1 MPAIRSFSIGQRVYA
16 LLDGRTRA
24 GHVVCCEYPS
34 SDRDSVG
41 VRFDD
46 GGEPRSQHIPVRD
59 ITEAR
64 SSQWTIGTD
73 DISIREFNVM
83 SNAEALRR
91 ATDTMRVAVDQ
102 MSGPITVT
110 AETLARLGGQFE
122 NQEVGT
128 TNTENE
134 GEEMPNATSEVEVD
148 TIAVPHSTDSL
159 YELFNSMNMSQSLM
173 QGLDADTW
181 EAHRQELIN
190 AIEDIPWRVRR
201 GSFTMDSYPT
211 AQIGRNTV
219 RIRNTPL
226 SVAQEFLASASN
238 GRVSLTPVEGVAY
251 NYRLKTLSNLEDS
264 AWLRYGGGASL
275 TLYSEVAAETSQE
288 TIDLRNLSVMI
299 GEFSSFMNS
308 RDHRAYLQAAIR
320 DRMAGKDKA
329 KPDDASK
336 KEWTR
341 DRAEQFKVFLKGV
354 KGRLQPEEN
363 PFQKLPI
370 LPHKTL
376 SSRTWGIEI
385 EAVDIAG
392 VKTPEYWQLKGDGS
406 LRNLGVASIPSRTKP
421 AEEVGTTNSVP
432 ANTPPR
438 EPNRDDH
445 DEDCGYYEDMS
456 EDDFGDDVPG
466 ECNCGYADEYE
477 AYRVAFREYVRIHGN
492 SFAEQRDIRSDTGE
506 WNSPVLRSYHS
517 RGLKYI
523 TDQIEG
529 RNTNDSA
536 GVHVHVGAKDLTASQ
551 AIQLSIIYTALEPLF
566 ESEYR
571 RGNTRSY
578 CKSPDVPELI
588 NRFNALRSV
597 KKAGLK
603 ASDMRFSSRYW
614 TVNLAALASHNTIE
628 FRAMGS
634 VYNYD
639 HLVRWAYFCRELVN
653 IAKANVPQSA
663 WSKVRTIEDLVSL
676 FAKYGKETPTP
687 AWAATEIA
695 TDADIMEAL
704 GSENRRLP
712 QWTRLNPDNRLSP
725 LLVNDDYSA
734 AQTYFL
740 GERPVERSADL
751 SYSF

>member
-16 LLDGRTRA
+16 LQDGRTRP

-59 ITEAR
+59 IAEAR
-64 SSQWTIGTD
+64 PSSPWTIVVD
-73 DISIREFNVM
+73 DMSIRDFNAVSM
-83 SNAEALRR
+83 NRMAASLGYVSDALNVSIVPAVENA
-91 ATDTMRVAVDQ
+91 
-102 MSGPITVT
+102 
-110 AETLARLGGQFE
+110 AETLTTLGGQLD
-122 NQEVGT
+122 QVGT
-128 TNTENE
+128 TNNENE

-148 TIAVPHSTDSL
+148 TIQVPHSTDSL
-159 YELFNSMNMSQSLM
+159 RELFNSMDMSQSLM

-181 EAHRQELIN
+181 EAHRQELLG
-190 AIEDIPWRVRR
+190 AIQDIPWRVRR
-201 GSFTMDSYPT
+201 GSFAMDSYP
-211 AQIGRNTV
+211 AAEIGRNVV

-238 GRVSLTPVEGVAY
+238 GRVSLTPVEGSAY

-275 TLYSEVAAETSQE
+275 TLYSETVAGSDQE

-308 RDHRAYLQAAIR
+308 RDHRAYIQAAIR
-320 DRMAGKDKA
+320 DRMSGQDKA
-329 KPDDASK
+329 TSK
-336 KEWTR
+336 ESVRPEWTR
-341 DRAEQFKVFLKGV
+341 DRAEQFKTFLKGV
-354 KGRLQPEEN
+354 KGRLRPEEN

-406 LRNLGVASIPSRTKP
+406 LRNLSVASVPSRTKP
-421 AEEVGTTNSVP
+421 AEEVGTTNSP
-432 ANTPPR
+432 ATTPVPR

-445 DEDCGYYEDMS
+445 DEECSYYTDMS
-456 EDDFGDDVPG
+456 EDDFGDEVPG
-466 ECNCGYADEYE
+466 ECDCGYSDEYQAYMV
-477 AYRVAFREYVRIHGN
+477 AYREYIRTHGN
-492 SFAEQRDIRSDTGE
+492 SFTERDIRSDTGE

-536 GVHVHVGAKDLTASQ
+536 GVHVHVGAKDLSAAQ

-663 WSKVRTIEDLVSL
+663 WSKVRTIEDLVTL

-687 AWAATEIA
+687 EWAATEIA

-740 GERPVERSADL
+740 GERPAERSADL